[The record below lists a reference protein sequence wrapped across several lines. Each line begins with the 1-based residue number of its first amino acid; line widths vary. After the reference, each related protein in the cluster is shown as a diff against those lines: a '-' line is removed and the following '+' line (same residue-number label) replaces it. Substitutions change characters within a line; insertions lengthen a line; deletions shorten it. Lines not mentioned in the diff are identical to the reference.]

1 MTKKLKHVIKAQDFD
16 RKTIDAMFVIAQKME
31 KELQSWRE
39 NECVTRTQ
47 AQLLAG
53 HIMASL
59 FYEPST
65 RTRFSFESAM
75 QRLGG
80 IVIGLENANEFSSR
94 AKGESLAD
102 TIRVVGGYCDVIVL
116 RHDKAGGAEIA
127 QKHAT
132 IPIINAGDG
141 PGQHPTQALLDLY
154 TIHKKFGE
162 IKDLNIAMI
171 GDLANGRTVRS
182 LAYFLAKH
190 YPKNRIHFVS
200 PPQVR
205 MHDDIKKYL
214 DKYRVEWGESD
225 HFRDII
231 SIVDV
236 FYQTRVQEERFEKK
250 KKVYQEVVKASK
262 ELRITKKV
270 TQCMKKDAIIM
281 HPLPRKEEISIKV
294 DADPRAAYFDQAENG
309 LYVRMALLKM
319 ALIGY

>member
-16 RKTIDAMFVIAQKME
+16 RKTIEVMFVIAQEME
-31 KELQSWRE
+31 KELQSWRRDKT
-39 NECVTRTQ
+39 VTRAQ

-53 HIMASL
+53 YIMTSL

-80 IVIGLENANEFSSR
+80 IVIGSENANEFSSR

-102 TIRVVGGYCDVIVL
+102 TIRVVEKYCDVIVL
-116 RHDKAGGAEIA
+116 RHDKMGSAEIA
-127 QKHAT
+127 QKYAT
-132 IPIINAGDG
+132 IPVINAGDG

-162 IKDLNIAMI
+162 IENLNIAMI

-190 YPKNRIHFVS
+190 YPKNRIYFVS
-200 PPQVR
+200 PRHVR

-214 DKYRVEWGESD
+214 DKYRVEWREFD
-225 HFRDII
+225 HFDDII
-231 SIVDV
+231 SSVDV
-236 FYQTRVQEERFEKK
+236 FYQTRVQEERFEKR

-262 ELRITKKV
+262 KLRITKKV
-270 TQCMKKDAIIM
+270 TQHMKKDAIIM
-281 HPLPRKEEISIKV
+281 HPLPRKEEISTKV
-294 DADPRAAYFDQAENG
+294 DADPRALYFQQAENG